1 MDWRPIVVLAHV
13 LAAFWW
19 FAGYVGTNVCTELAR
34 RSTSDEDCRVA
45 LAISDRIDVLA
56 NRTGGT
62 AAGLT
67 GLLAMVVFGYPI
79 TTPWVLAA
87 IVLFAFVV
95 FGGIFFWGRFGGQVG
110 EAAKAG
116 DWSGVRRALSE
127 PRIQAYGRIE
137 NLAAVAIIAL
147 MVLRPG
153 S

>member
-1 MDWRPIVVLAHV
+1 MDWRPLVVLAHV

-45 LAISDRIDVLA
+45 LAISDRIDVIA
-56 NRTGGT
+56 NRVGGT
-62 AAGLT
+62 AVGLT
-67 GLLAMVVFGYPI
+67 GLLTLFVFGYPI
-79 TTPWVLAA
+79 TTPWLLAS

-116 DWSGVRRALSE
+116 DW
-127 PRIQAYGRIE
+127 
-137 NLAAVAIIAL
+137 
-147 MVLRPG
+147 PG
-153 S
+153 